1 MILNDTFL
9 FLPPAFDFDLTI
21 DQTLLDLVKS
31 NINLSGDKA
40 MGFGMVTNICPME
53 ASFTDTRQKSWNST
67 FSNKSYV
74 KLSVQFLKIIHR

>member
-1 MILNDTFL
+1 MILNHTFL
-9 FLPPAFDFDLTI
+9 FLPPTFDFDL
-21 DQTLLDLVKS
+21 DQTLLELVKS